1 MWQELNRPMVGI
13 LKTRGEDQTD
23 DRRTRI
29 DLTFWRISDDD
40 TLEYMTPSGTIAPAR
55 LFQFVEPA

>member
-1 MWQELNRPMVGI
+1 MVGI
-13 LKTRGEDQTD
+13 LKVRGEDATD

-29 DLTFWRISDDD
+29 DLTFWRITDDD